1 MMGKNKFIMLITTGA
16 IMELA
21 RWSKRARTSMMAV
34 MVIRPRGEDE
44 VEKAAEDETASLPIT
59 VLVVVVL

>member
-1 MMGKNKFIMLITTGA
+1 
-16 IMELA
+16 MELA